1 METSLFWTS
10 NGTGDGGTAG
20 YTQAQW
26 VGWLRRMFQGDRTTQ
41 GYISGY
47 RDGLAV
53 TGSASP
59 LNVGAGAAMVDGFP
73 YELTA
78 GTTIAVPTP
87 VADTRIDRIV
97 LRASYAAQ
105 TVRLSRVAGI
115 EGGGTPALTQTEN
128 TTWEIPLAVISTNTG
143 GAISVTDARV
153 AINAPIVNQD
163 AINAHI
169 AGTEAIH
176 GLTAGVSPIGTK
188 GSITRVEGGMVTIT
202 ATDGGRTSGSGTWEN
217 AFNSILYAVA
227 FPYLASGEIE
237 PRTSY
242 YLTGYTTTGFTIEMS
257 HDYSSSAAK
266 FLVVGFG
273 T

>member
-1 METSLFWTS
+1 
-10 NGTGDGGTAG
+10 
-20 YTQAQW
+20 
-26 VGWLRRMFQGDRTTQ
+26 MFQGDRTTQ

-53 TGSASP
+53 SGSATP

-128 TTWEIPLAVISTNTG
+128 TTWEIPLAVISVNTG
-143 GAISVTDARV
+143 GAIAVTDARV

-176 GLTAGVSPIGTK
+176 GLTAGVKPIGTK
-188 GSITRVEGGMVTIT
+188 SGIARIEWGTVTIAIPGGSIYSK
-202 ATDGGRTSGSGTWEN
+202 SGSWSN
-217 AFNSILYAVA
+217 AFNSIIGAVW
-227 FPYLASGEIE
+227 G
-237 PRTSY
+237 RTTNMPPGDNHWISS
-242 YLTGYTTTGFTIEMS
+242 LSATGFEVTVDPS
-257 HDYSSSAAK
+257 GAGDPQSFHLLGYGA
-266 FLVVGFG
+266 
-273 T
+273 